1 MRLQETLGQV
11 TGLQSEL
18 TSLQT
23 LFEKSKKEAADTK
36 AQVDKWV
43 TKTPRDFRILKIFV
57 FYFIFGD

>member
-1 MRLQETLGQV
+1 M